1 MIAPGVMEVVSVLS
15 EEDVEKVYD
24 FATFLRYISK
34 REDEEDARAIFERAD
49 EPEVLFD
56 TVKEDLGLARAAV

>member
-1 MIAPGVMEVVSVLS
+1 MTAPDVMEVVSVLS

-49 EPEVLFD
+49 EPEVPFD
-56 TVKEDLGLARAAV
+56 TVKEELGLA

>member
-1 MIAPGVMEVVSVLS
+1 MTAPDVMEVVSVLS

>member
-1 MIAPGVMEVVSVLS
+1 MMEVVSVLS

-24 FATFLRYISK
+24 FAAFLRYISK
-34 REDEEDARAIFERAD
+34 KEDEEDARAIFERAD
-49 EPEVLFD
+49 EPEVPFD